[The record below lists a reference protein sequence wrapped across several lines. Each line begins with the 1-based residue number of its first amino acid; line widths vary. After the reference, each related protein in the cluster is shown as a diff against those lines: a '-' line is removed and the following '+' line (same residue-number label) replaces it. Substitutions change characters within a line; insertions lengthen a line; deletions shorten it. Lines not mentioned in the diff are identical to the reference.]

1 MSRWSAIRGDVTS
14 ELRSVLALCL
24 VVATASTT
32 GCGDDGTT
40 ADVGLDAS
48 DDVAVDATPDASDG
62 GDADVVEGS
71 AWLDRLVTDED
82 YAALEGEGREV
93 KYLARLD
100 GREPMLPYDCLF
112 QNTARYPFHIQ
123 FLRGAFAE
131 ELGALDLDS
140 YVSIVLRAASRRWW
154 GGSLKR
160 YDRITHPL
168 SFYPGITTY
177 TVYTQPGSGED
188 LTVDQI
194 VEVDQRLKGCAPV
207 FDSEL
212 VFVPSGDQ
220 QMAAVEPLIDDLNSR
235 GVAVRFPVELIERDY
250 STYSAGESY
259 GYLSIVPRGEL
270 PPEEYGPRDIL
281 VLEAAPTDITTVGG
295 MITTLP
301 QNIHSHVN
309 LRLRE
314 KSLPNAMLATA
325 YEDPRIVEYADQLV
339 HVVTT
344 DNELTIA
351 PATLEAAQTWWDAHR
366 PTVGEVHSDL
376 SVTALEGIDTLEHSD
391 ALAYGVKAA
400 NLGELHRVLGPEN
413 RVEGFGVPFSAYD
426 DFVTHNGIDAQVD
439 ALLADERLLTDRAWR
454 VEQLDALRDL
464 FKDGELQPGFFEALE
479 ARLREVYGDSAE
491 SMFIRFRSS
500 TNAEDLEAFSGAGLY
515 DSKTGCLGDDLDG
528 DDEGPSHC
536 LTAEHRAYIEA
547 ELAVRRAE
555 YAANPDHIWLD
566 AIIADLEDDLVDEKP
581 VADAVRKVW
590 RSLWNLRAFDERE
603 YYGIDHTEVYMG
615 LAVAPTFVMERQES
629 VAITNL
635 LPDNGDPLYRV
646 ISQVREVGVVR
657 PTDPTAVPETLTFR
671 STSVG
676 ASDFR
681 VVVPS
686 SLSPGGARLW
696 TDTELE
702 TLGALLIAVQRH
714 FEDNVYPDIIDL
726 QLDLEIEVTSDDR
739 IVIKQAR
746 PYLGEQ

>member
-1 MSRWSAIRGDVTS
+1 MSDSGPKRVSPPRLSPRLLV
-14 ELRSVLALCL
+14 ALL
-24 VVATASTT
+24 LPSISLI
-32 GCGDDGTT
+32 GCGDDPAPT
-40 ADVGLDAS
+40 DAGHDAATDS
-48 DDVAVDATPDASDG
+48 GDDVEVGVDADAG
-62 GDADVVEGS
+62 GDVVEGS
-71 AWLDRLVTDED
+71 DFLDRLATDDD
-82 YAALEGEGREV
+82 YASLEGEGREV
-93 KYLARLD
+93 KYLADVD
-100 GREPMLPYDCLF
+100 GREPMLAHECLF

-123 FLRGAFAE
+123 FLRGAFAD
-131 ELGALDLDS
+131 ELGTLDIDT
-140 YVSIVLRAASRRWW
+140 YVSLVLRASSRRWW

-177 TVYTQPGSGED
+177 TVYTQPGTGED
-188 LTVDQI
+188 LSVDQI
-194 VEVDQRLKGCAPV
+194 VEVDQRLKACAPV

-220 QMAAVEPLIDDLNSR
+220 QMAAIEPMVEELNSR

-259 GYLSIVPRGEL
+259 GYLSIIPRGQL

-281 VLEAAPTDITTVGG
+281 VMEAAPTDITTVGG

-314 KSLPNAMLATA
+314 KALPNAMLVTA
-325 YEDPRIVEYADQLV
+325 YEDPRIVDNADQLV
-339 HVVTT
+339 HVVAT
-344 DNELTIA
+344 DNELTIE
-351 PATLEAAQTWWDAHR
+351 PATLDDAQAWWDAHR
-366 PTVGEVHSDL
+366 PPAGEVQSDL
-376 SVTALEGIDTLEHSD
+376 TVTTFDGIESLTHAD
-391 ALAYGVKAA
+391 AIAYGVKAA
-400 NLGELHRVLGPEN
+400 NIGELHRILPAAN
-413 RVEGFGVPFSAYD
+413 RVEGFGVPFSAYR
-426 DFVTHNGIDAQVD
+426 DFVVHNGIDAQIE
-439 ALLADERLLTDRAWR
+439 AMLADDRLLSDRAWR

-479 ARLREVYGDSAE
+479 ARLRQAYGDSVE
-491 SMFIRFRSS
+491 QMFVRFRSS
-500 TNAEDLEAFSGAGLY
+500 TNVEDLETFSGAGLY

-528 DDEGPSHC
+528 DEDGPSHC

-547 ELAVRRAE
+547 ELVARRAE
-555 YAANPDHIWLD
+555 FAANPDHVWLE
-566 AIIADLEDDLVDEKP
+566 AIIGDLEDDLVDEKP

-603 YYGIDHTEVYMG
+603 YYGIDHLEVYMG

-629 VAITNL
+629 VVITNL
-635 LPDNGDPLYRV
+635 LLDEGDPLYRV
-646 ISQVREVGVVR
+646 ISQLREVGVVR
-657 PTDPTAVPETLTFR
+657 PSDPTAVPETLTFR
-671 STSVG
+671 DT
-676 ASDFR
+676 AADPADFR

-696 TDTELE
+696 ADDELD
-702 TLGALLIAVQRH
+702 TLGALLITVQRH
-714 FEDNVYPDIIDL
+714 FEANVYPDIVDL
-726 QLDLEIEVTSDDR
+726 QLDLEIEVTADNR

-746 PYLGEQ
+746 PYLGER